1 MDYIEGSNRDQL
13 LLFPQSLDEYVS
25 DDNPVRFID
34 AFVESLDLETLGFK
48 HAVLQETGRP
58 PYHPAVLLKLYVYG
72 YLNRIRSSRLMEKE
86 AHRNIEV
93 IWLTGRLAPDHKT
106 IANFRRDNGKSVR

>member
-1 MDYIEGSNRDQL
+1 MDYPEGSYRDQL

-34 AFVESLDLETLGFK
+34 AFVESLDLETLGFR

-58 PYHPAVLLKLYVYG
+58 PYHPSVLLKLYVYG
-72 YLNRIRSSRLMEKE
+72 YLNRIQSSCTSGPVKPSLGAGIPPQRGSDL
-86 AHRNIEV
+86 AH
-93 IWLTGRLAPDHKT
+93 GQAHAGPP
-106 IANFRRDNGKSVR
+106 